1 MSIQSIISII
11 ISLFIGLMVQMN
23 TIAPMMEQ
31 ATVGAAEAA
40 KPIRVNAKKSIA
52 LKAAIA
58 AVEHDHALIDK
69 CFNKATGGTG
79 GFGINNDLTLSIHHI
94 DKDLDD
100 IKSMVKACNYDQAE
114 AALKEYKQLLAR
126 QVTYCTGWFPFGHM
140 FIIIQEA
147 YNLGIQDYWKSDKE
161 SEEDK

>member
-1 MSIQSIISII
+1 MSIQSIISVI
-11 ISLFIGLMVQMN
+11 ISIFIGLMVQCN

-40 KPIRVNAKKSIA
+40 RPIQVNAKRAIA

-58 AVEHDHALIDK
+58 AVEHDHVLIDQ
-69 CFNKATGGTG
+69 CFNKATGSTG

-94 DKDLDD
+94 DHDLDD
-100 IKSMVKACNYDQAE
+100 IKSMVNKCQYDQAE

-126 QVTYCTGWFPFGHM
+126 QVTYCTGWFPFGYM
-140 FIIIQEA
+140 FVIIHEA
-147 YNLGIQDYWKSDKE
+147 YNLGVQDYWKSDKE
-161 SEEDK
+161 D